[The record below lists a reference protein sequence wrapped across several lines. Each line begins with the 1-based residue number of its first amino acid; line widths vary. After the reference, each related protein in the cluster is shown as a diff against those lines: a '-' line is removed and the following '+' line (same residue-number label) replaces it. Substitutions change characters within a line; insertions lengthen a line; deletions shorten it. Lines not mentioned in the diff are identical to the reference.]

1 MLTITL
7 RDLQFR
13 RRQFGIA
20 VVGAAVVFGL
30 TLLLTGMSAG
40 FNQEIKTTVDSVDAD
55 AWIVPAGIPGPFSSN
70 VTLPASATPA
80 VAALPGVD
88 KAVPLVRVGHEAVRP
103 DGSRRGIGVIGLPVG
118 GLGGN
123 QAIPSGNGLAVV
135 SDRLGVNK
143 GEAIEIAG
151 HRLRVEKIFA
161 GASFFAGVP
170 TVYLTLSDAQAIGF
184 GGRPLAN
191 AIVTRGAPHGPL
203 PAGLVARTSSE
214 IETDLRTPV
223 KNAISTIGAIRIL
236 MWLVAALIIGAV
248 AYLSAIDRVRDFA
261 VLKAVGGSS
270 STLGMSLMLQSVLT
284 ALLAACFAV
293 GLARL
298 MKPAVTVPVVF
309 QGSAV
314 LLLLAVAAIVGML
327 SSLVAL
333 RRAVAVDPA
342 LAFGG

>member
-40 FNQEIKTTVDSVDAD
+40 LNQEIKTTVSSVDAD
-55 AWIVPAGIPGPFSSN
+55 AWVVPAGIPGPFSSN
-70 VTLPASATPA
+70 VALPASTTPS
-80 VAALPGVD
+80 VAALPGVG
-88 KAVPLVRVGHEAVRP
+88 KAVPMVRVGHEAVRP
-103 DGSRRGIGVIGLPVG
+103 DGSRQQIGVIGLPVG
-118 GLGGN
+118 GLGGS

-135 SDRLGVNK
+135 SDRLGVRK

-151 HRLRVEKIFA
+151 HPLRVEEILD
-161 GASFFAGVP
+161 GASLFAGVP
-170 TVYLTLSDAQAIGF
+170 TVYLTLPDAQAIGF

-191 AIVTRGAPHGPL
+191 AIVTRGAPRGPL
-203 PAGLVARTSSE
+203 PVGLAARTSSE

-223 KNAISTIGAIRIL
+223 KNAISTIAAIRIL

-270 STLGMSLMLQSVLT
+270 RTLAMSLMMQSVLT
-284 ALLAACFAV
+284 AVLAAFFAV
-293 GLARL
+293 GLARV
-298 MKPAVTVPVVF
+298 MEPAVTVPVVF
-309 QGSAV
+309 EGSAV

-333 RRAVAVDPA
+333 RRAVVVDPA

>member
-40 FNQEIKTTVDSVDAD
+40 LNQEIKTTVSSVDAD

-70 VTLPASATPA
+70 VALPASTTTA
-80 VAALPGVD
+80 VAALPGVG
-88 KAVPLVRVGHEAVRP
+88 KAVPMVRVGHEAVRP
-103 DGSRRGIGVIGLPVG
+103 DGSRQQIGVIGLPVG

-135 SDRLGVNK
+135 SDRLGVSR

-151 HRLRVEKIFA
+151 QRLRVEQIFD
-161 GASFFAGVP
+161 GASLFAGVP
-170 TVYLTLSDAQAIGF
+170 TVYLTLPEAQAIGF

-191 AIVTRGAPHGPL
+191 AIVTRGAPRGPL
-203 PAGLVARTSSE
+203 PAGLAARSSSE

-223 KNAISTIGAIRIL
+223 KNAISTIAAIRIL

-270 STLGMSLMLQSVLT
+270 RTLAMSLMLQSVLT
-284 ALLAACFAV
+284 AVLAAFFAV
-293 GLARL
+293 GLARV
-298 MKPAVTVPVVF
+298 MEPAVTVPVVF
-309 QGSAV
+309 EGSAV